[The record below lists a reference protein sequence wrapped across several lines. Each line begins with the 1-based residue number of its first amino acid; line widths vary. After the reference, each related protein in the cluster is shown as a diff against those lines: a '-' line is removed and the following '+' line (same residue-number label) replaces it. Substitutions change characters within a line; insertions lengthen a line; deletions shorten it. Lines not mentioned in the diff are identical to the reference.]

1 MEVLDEAALTFQ
13 HALSI
18 FKAFG
23 SERMAGL
30 AVGNMAR
37 LAEYKKALHGVETA
51 EPSND
56 DESPVD
62 GDDNEANKDES
73 TAGSASD
80 VEHVAATPEEADTED
95 QNISAVSD

>member
-1 MEVLDEAALTFQ
+1 
-13 HALSI
+13 
-18 FKAFG
+18 
-23 SERMAGL
+23 MAGL